1 MRTVATAAVRG
12 SRSHGGVCAVATLV
26 LACIAVNATV
36 ARAQSR
42 SGAASGSIRAEW
54 LQANALPFT
63 RDAAPSA
70 SAAFEF
76 RRPAWS
82 IEVGWLR
89 VARKLSTVQGGFIGI
104 TRPIHFGN
112 AVLLPGVAVLG
123 GVAEASRDSTGYDF
137 IGGTPPVQ
145 GRQPRYTYSE
155 SGAAGGGATLAFEF
169 PARST
174 VSLRASGAQW
184 YFTGK
189 PLTGDRN
196 RTVAGVGL
204 VVRFGLAS
212 RAALTPTRRITP
224 GREP

>member
-1 MRTVATAAVRG
+1 MRTVAIATTG
-12 SRSHGGVCAVATLV
+12 GLRSNGGVCAAAALFLTCMAVVAIP
-26 LACIAVNATV
+26 AA
-36 ARAQSR
+36 AQS
-42 SGAASGSIRAEW
+42 SNGSAAASIRAEW

-63 RDAAPSA
+63 RNAAPSA
-70 SAAFEF
+70 SAALEF

-89 VARKLSTVQGGFIGI
+89 VARALSTVQGGFIGI
-104 TRPIHFGN
+104 SRPIRFAD
-112 AVLLPGVAVLG
+112 AVLLPGIAVLG
-123 GVAEASRDSTGYDF
+123 GVVEASRDSTGYDF
-137 IGGTPPVQ
+137 TGGTPPVQ
-145 GRQPRYTYSE
+145 GRQPRYDYSE
-155 SGAAGGGATLAFEF
+155 GGTAGGGVTLAFEY

-189 PLTGDRN
+189 PITGDRN

-212 RAALTPTRRITP
+212 RAALTPTKLVTPRRDP
-224 GREP
+224 